1 MSQEHRQ
8 GPSVS
13 QLDSKFIQFLKNPSP
28 SLDLRFSLFLQTKSS
43 RHNLSLGSWDVHT
56 SEVLLFHH
64 DTGCMAALD
73 AEHYLQE
80 IGSQEGKSD

>member
-56 SEVLLFHH
+56 SEVYELCFVSLFLFIHC
-64 DTGCMAALD
+64 DNRQM
-73 AEHYLQE
+73 
-80 IGSQEGKSD
+80 I